1 MSEHLLD
8 VLEVHQECIFG
19 LDNLMCLLSC
29 VWFYHLA
36 CVPWCVNQVYLMY
49 ICGIGAKLA
58 HLWAGQSERVF
69 FVMFGFMS
77 VLTCVPWCVN

>member
-1 MSEHLLD
+1 MHFWAGQSD
-8 VLEVHQECIFG
+8 VFAFLRFVLSPDLCSLVCKSSILNVH
-19 LDNLMCLLSC
+19 
-29 VWFYHLA
+29 
-36 CVPWCVNQVYLMY
+36 
-49 ICGIGAKLA
+49 ICGIGSKLA